1 MREMKKVL
9 LEIIDNPRALHL
21 LDWPSAGRLV
31 SYAEGVSAPPHHA
44 DDVKFALKPCADA
57 DFLEAYCEQMPRVL
71 QGACQGVVKKIDDLC
86 CEKYGNVLELDLT
99 DPVVKKE
106 QDRVEASSTSIERMF
121 GMWDYFQRQYD
132 SSSSFTVHTW
142 LVAKDQNM
150 VDVIMEHWEQDA
162 ERTAEAFDAATRLAE
177 KMRARW
183 QARDREDEEQTAED
197 LEALSNELVER
208 EEEREAVVQKYQQMA
223 EDDDVSAAAVSAEL
237 KTLKTAKKQR
247 DYLVDMRAS
256 AFSLS
261 FLLLLL

>member
-1 MREMKKVL
+1 
-9 LEIIDNPRALHL
+9 
-21 LDWPSAGRLV
+21 
-31 SYAEGVSAPPHHA
+31 
-44 DDVKFALKPCADA
+44 
-57 DFLEAYCEQMPRVL
+57 
-71 QGACQGVVKKIDDLC
+71 
-86 CEKYGNVLELDLT
+86 
-99 DPVVKKE
+99 
-106 QDRVEASSTSIERMF
+106 
-121 GMWDYFQRQYD
+121 
-132 SSSSFTVHTW
+132 
-142 LVAKDQNM
+142 M